1 MSSTF
6 TVEGKVAGQK
16 RPVFSDWRLELPP
29 QKTGRGDSLKL
40 RDLISSIVAREVEA
54 FRNRQQARRLALV
67 MSSREIEKNVK
78 AGKVVPGERDFNQT
92 VDLDDAVGVALQA
105 FVDGLYFVFIDEVQQ
120 TDLDGEVFLKADSR
134 VVFLRLTALAGG

>member
-29 QKTGRGDSLKL
+29 QMAERGDSLKL
-40 RDLISSIVAREVEA
+40 RDLISSIVASEVEA

-67 MSSREIEKNVK
+67 MSSRDIEKNVK

-105 FVDGLYFVFIDEVQQ
+105 FEDGLYFVFIDEVQQ